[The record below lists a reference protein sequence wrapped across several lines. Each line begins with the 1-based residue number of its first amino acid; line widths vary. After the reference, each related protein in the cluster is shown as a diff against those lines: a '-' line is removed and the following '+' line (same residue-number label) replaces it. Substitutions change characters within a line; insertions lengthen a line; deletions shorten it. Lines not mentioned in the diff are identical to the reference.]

1 MWRRN
6 ALPFWI
12 LDRCL
17 SLLLS
22 PSRSSTGVNTFQ
34 KESQRRAKNEKGSG
48 GVDRHEAR
56 GGRGGRQGVD
66 GGRKRRKTERMA
78 ESRVYRGGEREESAV
93 RVLSKTVGQTQRKL
107 VLNST
112 NTLHSTESPHCVK
125 TQTKAFKGKR
135 GLTGSLGLCL
145 FQQTK
150 NNRTTPTHWRLIE
163 ASWLLP
169 LDVLLLNSYILWR
182 PLSFTVM
189 IQMELLSNLTV
200 CQHFPWEIRWIEHNA
215 NEGIKNPAFCNH
227 TSTQVKWVSRRLWR

>member
-6 ALPFWI
+6 ALPFWF

-22 PSRSSTGVNTFQ
+22 PSRSSIGGNKFQ
-34 KESQRRAKNEKGSG
+34 KESQRRARNEKSSG

-56 GGRGGRQGVD
+56 GGRGGGGGQEKEKDKADGREQGVQ
-66 GGRKRRKTERMA
+66 
-78 ESRVYRGGEREESAV
+78 RGETEESDQIAV
-93 RVLSKTVGQTQRKL
+93 RVLSKTVEQTQRKL
-107 VLNST
+107 EITST

-125 TQTKAFKGKR
+125 TQTKAFKGKS

-169 LDVLLLNSYILWR
+169 LDVLLLKLLY
-182 PLSFTVM
+182 PLKTTFLYRHDSD
-189 IQMELLSNLTV
+189 
-200 CQHFPWEIRWIEHNA
+200 
-215 NEGIKNPAFCNH
+215 
-227 TSTQVKWVSRRLWR
+227 WVAI